1 MPKFRKG
8 FAGTKRA
15 KGHGSRGEFN
25 QIAGGKILRRD
36 EARAGGRQRKEVGSQ
51 RSEVRGQK
59 SEVRGQRS
67 EVRVKPSQG
76 WSNQLDGGRESGEWS
91 LWIGNRRIYLESHL
105 WEGEFA
111 KPNAKP
117 RFHQARARLM

>member
-25 QIAGGKILRRD
+25 QIAGEKILRRD
-36 EARAGGRQRKEVGSQ
+36 EARAGGRQREEVGS
-51 RSEVRGQK
+51 
-59 SEVRGQRS
+59 QRS